1 MLHNMSQRLD
11 DPTKPGS
18 AAVLDALH
26 FSEAL
31 SHDSYCINVKYSFTT
46 YAPIAFRCL
55 RHMLNITDTAYQNSL
70 LKLKG
75 GKLGAGKSGQLFYKS
90 TDGRFVLKTLPR
102 KEAEV
107 LRSILPTYYS
117 HLFAARRDATRIRSA
132 ASSAVNYPNIR
143 LGDVGLRSFL
153 ARYFGLYSIEISG
166 DKRKIYL
173 VCMEN
178 ALSERQGMRPTRIFD
193 LKGSTQGRYVLE
205 GKEKIDKNYSRQ
217 SDNGDNNPVLKDIN
231 WKKSNLRIRLPM
243 QMYSKVE
250 VALKRDVDMLQ
261 KLNICDYS
269 LLVGVHSPEG
279 LPHSYF
285 WVSIIDTLQL
295 FNIQKRSER
304 FMKKQVLGQKDVSC
318 EDTLTY
324 ARRFSEFATKYV
336 FQGVDVSMPYDMGVQ
351 GFEGFT

>member
-1 MLHNMSQRLD
+1 MILRHEKALEILRQLPQKDLHVLANERAFLHKQSLDRINSILSDSPPSLSIKAKYPVVTAYSVRTEDGGRTGGGVIARPIPKAVATKSYSSPPTGKSNMIRTLERTVHDLSWEVHSWFDKGQSKTPKAVKTDKESKLGFTNSKRSRKIIKAVECVHQVFGAALRCSFMLHNMSQRLD

-166 DKRKIYL
+166 DKRKI
-173 VCMEN
+173 
-178 ALSERQGMRPTRIFD
+178 
-193 LKGSTQGRYVLE
+193 
-205 GKEKIDKNYSRQ
+205 
-217 SDNGDNNPVLKDIN
+217 
-231 WKKSNLRIRLPM
+231 
-243 QMYSKVE
+243 
-250 VALKRDVDMLQ
+250 
-261 KLNICDYS
+261 
-269 LLVGVHSPEG
+269 
-279 LPHSYF
+279 
-285 WVSIIDTLQL
+285 
-295 FNIQKRSER
+295 
-304 FMKKQVLGQKDVSC
+304 
-318 EDTLTY
+318 
-324 ARRFSEFATKYV
+324 
-336 FQGVDVSMPYDMGVQ
+336 
-351 GFEGFT
+351 